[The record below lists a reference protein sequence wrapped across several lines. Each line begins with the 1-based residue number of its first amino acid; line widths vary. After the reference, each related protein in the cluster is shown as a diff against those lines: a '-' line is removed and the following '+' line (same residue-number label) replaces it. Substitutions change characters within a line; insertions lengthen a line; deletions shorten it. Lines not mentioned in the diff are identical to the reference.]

1 MTAEIYI
8 VSGFLGAGKTT
19 LIRKLLQEAFPD
31 ERIVVVENDFG
42 EAGVDASLLRAEGAE
57 VAELRAGCICCS
69 LAGDLVKTL
78 RGLIAR
84 HKPDKLIIEP
94 SGVGKLSDVA
104 AACADAS
111 LRALAEVR
119 RKLTV
124 VDAARC
130 GTYLENFGEFFADQ
144 IEHADAVLL
153 SRTEE
158 RPDRLEA
165 ARDLVR
171 SLNARAALFAEPWE
185 GLDAA
190 RLLSPVAPPHACGGE
205 GAGEA
210 HGAHGHDRAG
220 RDCCADESC
229 CEGHAH
235 AHDAHCGGEQDR
247 RAHGHDCGE
256 HAHGCGE
263 HGHLSAEEA
272 FDTVTIR
279 TERVFSPDELRARVS
294 RMERGAAGT
303 VLRAKGVLR
312 GSKGYLNLQYIPGD
326 TRIEDCATGG
336 DALCL
341 IGRDLNGP
349 ALADLFGGAV

>member
-1 MTAEIYI
+1 MIAEIYI

-19 LIRKLLQEAFPD
+19 LIRKLLREAFTD
-31 ERIVVVENDFG
+31 ARVVVVENDFG
-42 EAGVDASLLRAEGAE
+42 EAGVDASLLRTDGAK

-78 RGLIAR
+78 RGLIERYA
-84 HKPDKLIIEP
+84 PDKLIIEP

-104 AACADAS
+104 AACADEG
-111 LRALAEVR
+111 LRALAEVK

-130 GTYLENFGEFFADQ
+130 RTYFENFGEFFADQ
-144 IEHADAVLL
+144 IECADAVLL
-153 SRTEE
+153 SRAEE
-158 RPDRLEA
+158 RPDRLDA

-171 SLNARAALFAEPWE
+171 SLNARAVLFAEPWE
-185 GLDAA
+185 SLSAA
-190 RLLSPVAPPHACGGE
+190 RLLSLPRDRADAAC

-210 HGAHGHDRAG
+210 CAPGEHGAGEHCHGEHCAGAHDH
-220 RDCCADESC
+220 S
-229 CEGHAH
+229 AH
-235 AHDAHCGGEQDR
+235 DHDAHGR
-247 RAHGHDCGE
+247 
-256 HAHGCGE
+256 
-263 HGHLSAEEA
+263 SAEEV

-279 TERVFSPDELRARVS
+279 TERVFSADDLLARVA

-312 GSKGYLNLQYIPGD
+312 GTDGYLNLQYVPGD
-326 TRIEDCATGG
+326 TKIERCNAAGG
-336 DALCL
+336 EALSV

-349 ALADLFGGAV
+349 GLAALFGGVL